1 MRHLQEDSSY
11 GFTLIEIIGVLA
23 VMSILAATIAPSAI
37 QMITNSKQTSEDQA
51 LAAIADAMRLY
62 VQTNKKVPAEVAA
75 NAITAVGSTTSVDAW
90 DKAIGTIMNVPA
102 TKVSTNTINKKRIY
116 LYPADFITAS
126 APNPLPYDQQAEL
139 TDLNTGN
146 GMLVT
151 SKPDP
156 RVMVISNMNSSVT
169 LATASGQLATADFDA
184 IWNQTAIPTA
194 YAELTEG
201 DKLKI
206 ARINMTDLF
215 NAVTLSNS
223 FSTDTYQAAI
233 QVDGLPT
240 TPYTWS
246 RSSTTRNPITPYLI
260 SGSRLELLYTDVN
273 PVSYT
278 APVTPITSFTTYD
291 SNIVQSSSQHSF
303 YLAGASSPA
312 MWGSTQPANSGANN
326 SGSNNNNNNNNTGTG
341 VASVTNSNGNF
352 NQWSP
357 SSSCATTNTYDLAID
372 NSANNYKYWLYYGDS
387 NGNIVAP
394 ISNNNSTN
402 CNKKGQENKIDKGDN
417 TCNFTIQECAMVV
430 VVPEFKAQN
439 NNTTTANP
447 APSLLLFYMPSQN
460 TTKTLP

>member
-1 MRHLQEDSSY
+1 MQYVQEDSSH

-37 QMITNSKQTSEDQA
+37 QMITSSKQTSEDKA

-75 NAITAVGSTTSVDAW
+75 NPIAAVASTTSVDAW

-139 TDLNTGN
+139 TNLNG
-146 GMLVT
+146 GGGVLVT

-156 RVMVISNMNSSVT
+156 RVMVISNMNPSVT

-215 NAVTLSNS
+215 VAVDFNQL
-223 FSTDTYQAAI
+223 DTTYNTAI
-233 QVDGLPT
+233 QVDALPT
-240 TPYTWS
+240 TPYTLAIG
-246 RSSTTRNPITPYLI
+246 SSILTPYLI
-260 SGSRLELLYTDVN
+260 KGSQIALYDGFLPTGNAATIYSKQIVQQSNSLYFSGNIWGNTQGAAGGGGTGGKGIGSTSASPLGNLVN
-273 PVSYT
+273 PSGMLK
-278 APVTPITSFTTYD
+278 TSSLKAKSNCNRTTSAGLTVD
-291 SNIVQSSSQHSF
+291 ASQAQDDYF
-303 YLAGASSPA
+303 
-312 MWGSTQPANSGANN
+312 
-326 SGSNNNNNNNNTGTG
+326 
-341 VASVTNSNGNF
+341 VF
-352 NQWSP
+352 E
-357 SSSCATTNTYDLAID
+357 
-372 NSANNYKYWLYYGDS
+372 GDR
-387 NGNIVAP
+387 NGNIIAWDKASKGK
-394 ISNNNSTN
+394 ITFFGSTN
-402 CNKKGQENKIDKGDN
+402 Q
-417 TCNFTIQECAMVV
+417 
-430 VVPEFKAQN
+430 P
-439 NNTTTANP
+439 TTTANGSTINKYRNQGKQGNTNFNDIQTCDVVLVV
-447 APSLLLFYMPSQN
+447 PSNNPSGNISFFIFYMPETQ
-460 TTKTLP
+460 TATPYEVTIP

>member
-1 MRHLQEDSSY
+1 MQQLQSDSSH

-23 VMSILAATIAPSAI
+23 IMSILAATIAPSAI
-37 QMITNSKQTSEDQA
+37 QMITNSKQTSEDKA
-51 LAAIADAMRLY
+51 LAAIADALRLY
-62 VQTNKKVPAEVAA
+62 VQTNKQVPAEAAANPVAA
-75 NAITAVGSTTSVDAW
+75 VTTTANVVAW

-102 TKVSTNTINKKRIY
+102 SKVSQNSINKKRIY
-116 LYPADFITAS
+116 LYPADFIAAS

-139 TDLNTGN
+139 TNLNTGN

-151 SKPDP
+151 TQPDP
-156 RVMVISNMNSSVT
+156 RVMVISNMNPSVT
-169 LATASGQLATADFDA
+169 LATASGQLAKADFDA
-184 IWNQTAIPTA
+184 IWNQTNIPTA

-260 SGSRLELLYTDVN
+260 SGSNLKLLYTDVN

-278 APVTPITSFTTYD
+278 NPVTPLSSFTTYD
-291 SNIVQSSSQHSF
+291 SSIVQSSSQHTF

-312 MWGSTQPANSGANN
+312 TWGSTQPSNSSANN
-326 SGSNNNNNNNNTGTG
+326 SGSGGNNNNGNNNGGGGTTGPNGGTTTISTLTGTNITNPTPMATQQSG
-341 VASVTNSNGNF
+341 CTSTGTYTLTLTNNSNQDYLIFEGQSSGSNF
-352 NQWSP
+352 VP
-357 SSSCATTNTYDLAID
+357 SNP
-372 NSANNYKYWLYYGDS
+372 NK
-387 NGNIVAP
+387 V
-394 ISNNNSTN
+394 
-402 CNKKGQENKIDKGDN
+402 KKGKTATPQING
-417 TCNFTIQECAMVV
+417 CSVV
-430 VVPEFKAQN
+430 LLSTDQK
-439 NNTTTANP
+439 TAP
-447 APSLLLFYMPSQN
+447 LYLFYMPNNPISY
-460 TTKTLP
+460 TFP